1 MIHGNI
7 GVESHWQETHRSS
20 QDCLL
25 RTRVESIHC
34 LRGRQTKANCIQL
47 ISRPTLHH
55 NATMSLLKNLTA
67 DLDEEDEDGQIV
79 IKSVR
84 NISKVVA
91 RVWFYPLSYCSLM
104 DLSP

>member
-1 MIHGNI
+1 
-7 GVESHWQETHRSS
+7 
-20 QDCLL
+20 
-25 RTRVESIHC
+25 
-34 LRGRQTKANCIQL
+34 
-47 ISRPTLHH
+47 
-55 NATMSLLKNLTA
+55 MSLLKNLTA